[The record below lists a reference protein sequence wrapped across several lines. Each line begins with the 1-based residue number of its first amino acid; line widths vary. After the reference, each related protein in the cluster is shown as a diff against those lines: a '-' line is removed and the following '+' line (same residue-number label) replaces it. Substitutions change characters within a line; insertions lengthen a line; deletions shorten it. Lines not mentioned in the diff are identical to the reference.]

1 MKKKKS
7 LSLFLALLISFSLI
21 MPMQIYADQ
30 RYRTIED
37 VNEIKAVSTDTLSEN
52 KDGTIANADNY
63 IFTPAME
70 GKLIKI
76 TPQIDGTLC
85 LDAGNTVLDSNKK
98 ELNLIQAEWDS
109 CYYIKN
115 VKKNDI
121 FYIKVPKS
129 FYKEHGY
136 KFIVNAYVYPDN
148 VPKMVNN
155 KTYIQTGQNKYTYK
169 YFNIEKRTKSLITA
183 APVIIDYK
191 THTYYYIQRKE
202 KNVWK
207 NITKKQKGESDEHG
221 KAYILCGL
229 KKGQYRIAIKTA
241 DDQFAFIRIEN
252 APCTS
257 KYSTKKKK
265 AQKIK
270 LKTQK
275 VNIYTSTEK
284 ASRWYKIYRKTAK
297 HKRYI
302 KMKVQNNSG
311 KMKFTIYKKGRKRAL
326 KSYTLSDGKSK
337 TYRLKNGK
345 GTYYVKVSKI
355 GSRMNGQYIIQYK

>member
-7 LSLFLALLISFSLI
+7 LPFFLGLLVSFSMI
-21 MPMQIYADQ
+21 MPMQVNADQ
-30 RYRTIED
+30 AYRTIND
-37 VNEIKAVSTDTLSEN
+37 ADEIKAVSSDILAET

-63 IFTPAME
+63 TFTSSME

-76 TPQIDGTLC
+76 KPEIDGTLC
-85 LDAGNTVLDSNKK
+85 LDAGNTILDKNKK
-98 ELNLIQAEWDS
+98 QLKLVQAEWDS

-121 FYIKVPKS
+121 YYVLIPQN

-136 KFIVNAYVYPDN
+136 NFIVNAYVYPDN
-148 VPKMVNN
+148 VSKIENN
-155 KTYIQTGQNKYTYK
+155 KTYIQSGQNRYTYK
-169 YFNIEKRTKSLITA
+169 YFSIEKRTKSIIAA
-183 APVIIDYK
+183 APVLIDYK

-202 KNVWK
+202 KNRWK
-207 NITKKQKGESDEHG
+207 NVTEKQKGESDEHG
-221 KAYILCGL
+221 KAYTICGL
-229 KKGQYRIAIKTA
+229 KKGQYRIATKTA
-241 DDQFAFIRIEN
+241 NDQFAFIRTEN
-252 APCTS
+252 TSCTS

-265 AQKIK
+265 AQKVK
-270 LKTQK
+270 LKARK
-275 VNIYTSTEK
+275 ANIYTSTEK

-311 KMKFTIYKKGRKRAL
+311 KVKFTIYKKGKAL
-326 KSYTLSDGKSK
+326 KRYTLSDGKSK

-345 GTYYVKVSKI
+345 GSYYIKVSKV
-355 GSRMNGQYIIQYK
+355 GAKMNGQYTVQYK